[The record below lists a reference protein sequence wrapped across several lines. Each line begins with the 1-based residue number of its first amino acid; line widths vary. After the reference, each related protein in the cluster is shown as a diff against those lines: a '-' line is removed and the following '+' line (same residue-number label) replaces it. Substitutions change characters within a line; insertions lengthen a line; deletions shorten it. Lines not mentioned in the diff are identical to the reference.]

1 MNEQQVPPQQEQK
14 MPAFFPRDPEYGA
27 GNMKPVCG
35 IVGHGFVGKAVERAL
50 DPEVERFLVDPNYS
64 TTIDQLIEQ
73 QPFLVFVCTPT
84 PTSKTGRI
92 DAAVT
97 LDSILKLLKHTQAG
111 IVLKSTVTPDII
123 ERVVMTANQMGTVD
137 RLIYAP
143 EFLTEKN
150 ADYEYCNPKYM
161 VLGGLEPCV
170 NEFMGFLQECSYVT
184 FPKNTDGGIHVVNP
198 MEASYV
204 KYAINAFL
212 AMKVTFFNQLND
224 ALSADSFNVNSIKVL
239 KTLACETRLG
249 GTHWRVPGPDG
260 KKGFGGACFPKDVS
274 ALTTFSDKFSLLEK
288 VTEINNEYR
297 KEYDLDSRE
306 VEQNISF
313 DKGEEDVSNGQVEEE
328 LESQDSSDAVT
339 E

>member
-1 MNEQQVPPQQEQK
+1 MNEEQVPQQQEQR
-14 MPAFFPRDPEYGA
+14 MPEFFPRDPEYGA
-27 GNMKPVCG
+27 GNLKPVVG
-35 IVGHGFVGKAVERAL
+35 IVGHGFVGKAVERAI
-50 DPEVERFLVDPNYS
+50 DSHVEKFLVDPNYS

-73 QPFLVFVCTPT
+73 QPILAFVCTPT

-97 LDSILKLLKHTQAG
+97 LDAILKLLKHTQAG
-111 IVLKSTVTPDII
+111 IVLKSTVTPDVVEKI
-123 ERVVMTANQMGTVD
+123 VMTANNMGSTD
-137 RLIYAP
+137 RFIYAP

-161 VLGGLEPCV
+161 VLGGMESCV
-170 NEFMGFLQECSYVT
+170 NEFLGFLHECSFVVL
-184 FPKNTDGGIHVVNP
+184 PKNTEEDGGIHIVNP

-212 AMKVTFFNQLND
+212 AMKVTFFNQLHD
-224 ALSADSFNVNSIKVL
+224 AMSDDEFNINPIRVL
-239 KTLACETRLG
+239 KTLGAEQRLG

-306 VEQNISF
+306 IEQNISF
-313 DKGEEDVSNGQVEEE
+313 DTEGETDVSDGETQEE
-328 LESQDSSDAVT
+328 Q
-339 E
+339 